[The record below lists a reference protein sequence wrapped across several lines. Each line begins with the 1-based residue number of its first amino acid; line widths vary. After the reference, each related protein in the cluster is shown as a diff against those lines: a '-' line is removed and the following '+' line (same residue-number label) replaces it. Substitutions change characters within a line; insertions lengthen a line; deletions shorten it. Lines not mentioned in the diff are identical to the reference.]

1 MKPPSPMKISI
12 VLSILILAVGLTSGW
27 FQRQQVVTLRS
38 ERAVLIAQAR
48 ALGLDAG
55 VSDSSGPGIT
65 KRQREEREKVSR
77 SMGDEIVAFAKE
89 MELREKDGTSED
101 SGFQKR
107 SMEML
112 ERLMALDAEQLETVI
127 ARLREDAGLS
137 AETRESMMLFS
148 VLVLGEAHP
157 AAALALFAESAD
169 LLLDSDLAPH
179 LIRSSLSRLAK
190 EDPQAALRWIEKHGS
205 EVPDLDGDDLKNGV
219 LAGVAENDPARAFK
233 LMGELGLA
241 ENSGAI
247 DAIVSTATNP
257 EQRAAI
263 LSACRDYLAT
273 IQEEG
278 ERGAFREEALAGLAR
293 TISGESFASLTAWMS
308 SQKLS
313 PAEIDQFVAGFSY
326 DTTDAETGRWIDWMA
341 QTLPA
346 EKLDTRVGDLVGNW
360 TQQDYLAAGK
370 WLAAAA
376 DGPAKQ
382 AAVKSYA
389 ETVAGYEP
397 QTAVQWALTLPAGE
411 GRNSTLES
419 IYQNWPSADAAGAKA
434 FAAEHGIETEPT
446 EEEP

>member
-27 FQRQQVVTLRS
+27 FQRQQVVILRG
-38 ERAVLIAQAR
+38 ERAGLIAQAR

-89 MELREKDGTSED
+89 MELREKDGSSED

-112 ERLMALDAEQLETVI
+112 ERLMALDAEQLKSVI
-127 ARLREDAGLS
+127 ARLRDDAGLS
-137 AETRESMMLFS
+137 EETRENMMLFS

-157 AAALALFAESAD
+157 AAALALFAESGD

-179 LIRSSLSRLAK
+179 LISSSLSRLAK
-190 EDPQAALRWIEKHGS
+190 EDPQAALRWIENHGS

-233 LMGELGLA
+233 LIGELGLEESA
-241 ENSGAI
+241 GAI

-263 LSACRDYLAT
+263 LSACRDHLAT
-273 IQEEG
+273 IREEG
-278 ERGAFREEALAGLAR
+278 ERDAFREEAFAGLAR
-293 TISGESFASLTAWMS
+293 TISGESFESLTAWMS

-313 PAEIDQFVAGFSY
+313 PAEVDQFAAGFSY

-346 EKLDTRVGDLVGNW
+346 EKLDTRVGDLIGNW

-370 WLAAAA
+370 WLAAAPE
-376 DGPAKQ
+376 GPAKQ

-389 ETVAGYEP
+389 ETVAEYEP

-411 GRNSTLES
+411 GRKSTLES
-419 IYQNWPSADAAGAKA
+419 IYQNWPSADAAGARA
-434 FAAEHGIETEPT
+434 FAAEHGIATEPT
-446 EEEP
+446 EGEP